1 MRPHQGAAD
10 FITNPAPPGALPDLV
25 SCERVAHTYGSGV
38 TAVVAV
44 HDVTCRVL
52 PSTRVAVT
60 GPSGSG
66 KSTLLHLMAG
76 LETATTGALFWP
88 GLGGH
93 PLAHPGRVGIVL
105 QGPSLLPALD
115 ALENVAFP
123 LQLANTGDHEAK
135 ELAWDAMRRVGITDL
150 AGKLPQELSGGQA
163 QRVAVAR
170 VLASRPALILADEP
184 TGQLDHHAAAL
195 VLDVLL
201 QAADELGAGLV
212 VSTHDPLIARRLPE
226 RWTMSDGRL
235 LDPTLNSTGITAARS
250 GGRS

>member
-1 MRPHQGAAD
+1 MSPH
-10 FITNPAPPGALPDLV
+10 PATTDPGPGRALPDLV
-25 SCERVAHTYGSGV
+25 ICERVAHTYGTGV

-44 HDVTCRVL
+44 HEVTCRVL
-52 PSTRVAVT
+52 PGTRVAVT

-66 KSTLLHLMAG
+66 KSTLLHLLAG
-76 LETATTGALFWP
+76 LETATTGSLSWP

-93 PLAHPGRVGIVL
+93 PLAHPGRVGIIF

-115 ALENVAFP
+115 ALENVTFP
-123 LQLANTGDHEAK
+123 LLLADVPEDEAG
-135 ELAWDAMRRVGITDL
+135 ELAWGAMRRLRITDL

-170 VLASRPALILADEP
+170 VLAADPALILADEP

-201 QAADELGAGLV
+201 QAADELGAGLMV
-212 VSTHDPLIARRLPE
+212 ATHDPVIAARLPE
-226 RWTMSDGRL
+226 QWTMVDGRL
-235 LDPTLNSTGITAARS
+235 LRPTLTPTVTPTAAAGTGVRS
-250 GGRS
+250 